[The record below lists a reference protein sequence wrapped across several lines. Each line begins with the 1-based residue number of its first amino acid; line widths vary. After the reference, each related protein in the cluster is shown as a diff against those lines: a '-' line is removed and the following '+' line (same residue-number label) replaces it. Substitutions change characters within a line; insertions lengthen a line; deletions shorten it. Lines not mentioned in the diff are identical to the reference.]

1 MIRNLIILIALFIA
15 LFRLGSV
22 TLFDVDEAVFAEAT
36 KEMLQSGNWITPTY
50 NDEPRYDKPILF
62 YWLMSLSYKIFGI
75 NEFSAR
81 FPSALAGFILCLSI
95 FIFLNILNRK
105 REAIYVVLCF
115 AFSLYYLVYTHAAV
129 TDMVLTLFISA
140 SLFSFYLAIYKNQ
153 KYIYGFYIFSAL
165 AFLTKGL
172 IGIVFPFSIAGIYMI
187 FIEGLDGIKRIFNF
201 KAFIAFLFI
210 GLPWYV
216 AEIVINGQDFIQQF
230 FIKHHF
236 MRYTGVVSGH
246 KGEFYYFVPVLIIG
260 LFPWISFLP
269 QGLKDIRKDN
279 LKIFSLIWFLF
290 IFIFFSFST
299 TKLPNYILP
308 AIPAASII
316 ISHGMV
322 EFKQKYSSVPLI
334 IAGFLS
340 ASFIGIF
347 LIGINKIKLYLP
359 NFDITWMYAIIIVM
373 ALFAVVSFY
382 SLLKRK
388 NMILPIACLTFGFLM
403 IISLKIIPYVNKTLQ
418 ESLYR
423 CSLYVKEN
431 LKDRAVFTY
440 KINKP
445 SIVFYSDRKIYK
457 IDSEEE
463 LLNRIQK
470 NDKIVII
477 TSVKDLSFLKDKGL
491 KALWEEDGYAVMEK
505 S

>member
-1 MIRNLIILIALFIA
+1 MIRNLIIFVVLFIA
-15 LFRLGSV
+15 FFRLGSV

-62 YWLMSLSYKIFGI
+62 YWLMAISYKIFGVD
-75 NEFSAR
+75 EFSAR
-81 FPSALAGFILCLSI
+81 FPSALSGFILCLI
-95 FIFLNILNRK
+95 IFLFLKTLNRK
-105 REAIYVVLCF
+105 NEAFYAVLCF

-129 TDMVLTLFISA
+129 TDMTLALFISL
-140 SLFSFYLAIYKNQ
+140 SLFSFYLAIYKDQ

-187 FIEGLDGIKRIFNF
+187 FMEGAKGIKRIFNF
-201 KAFIAFLFI
+201 KAFTVFLLI
-210 GLPWYV
+210 SLPWYI
-216 AEIVINGQDFIQQF
+216 AQIAINGQDFIQQF

-236 MRYTGVVSGH
+236 MRYTEVISGH
-246 KGEFYYFVPVLIIG
+246 KGPFYYFIPVLVIG

-269 QGLKDIRKDN
+269 QGLKNIKKDN
-279 LKIFSLIWFLF
+279 LKSFSLIWFLF

-308 AIPAASII
+308 AIPALSII

-322 EFKQKYSSVPLI
+322 EFKQKYSSIPLI
-334 IAGFLS
+334 IIGLLS
-340 ASFIGIF
+340 VSFITVF
-347 LIGINKIKLYLP
+347 LVEGNKIKLYLP
-359 NFDITWMYAIIIVM
+359 DFDITWVYIIIIVM

-382 SLLKRK
+382 GLLKRK
-388 NMILPIACLTFGFLM
+388 NIFLSMTCLTFVFLM

-431 LKDRAVFTY
+431 LKDRKVFTY

-445 SIVFYSDRKIYK
+445 SIIFYSDRKIFK
-457 IDSEEE
+457 IDTEEE
-463 LLNRIQK
+463 LLNIIQK
-470 NDKIVII
+470 NDKIGII
-477 TSVKDLSFLKDKGL
+477 IAVKDLNFLKDKGL
-491 KALWEEDGYAVMEK
+491 KISWEEDGYAVLEK
-505 S
+505 L

>member
-129 TDMVLTLFISA
+129 TDMALALFISL

-172 IGIVFPFSIAGIYMI
+172 IGIVFPFSIAGIYII
-187 FIEGLDGIKRIFNF
+187 FMEGINGIKRIFNF
-201 KAFIAFLFI
+201 KAFIVFLLI
-210 GLPWYV
+210 SLPWYV
-216 AEIVINGQDFIQQF
+216 TQIAINGQDFIQQF

-236 MRYTGVVSGH
+236 MRYTGVISGH
-246 KGEFYYFVPVLIIG
+246 KGPFYYFIPVLIIG
-260 LFPWISFLP
+260 LFPWISFLS
-269 QGLKDIRKDN
+269 QGLRNIRKDN
-279 LKIFSLIWFLF
+279 LRFFSLIWFSF
-290 IFIFFSFST
+290 ILIFFSFST

-308 AIPAASII
+308 AIPAVSII
-316 ISHGMV
+316 ISHGMA
-322 EFKQKYSSVPLI
+322 EFREKPSSVPLI
-334 IAGFLS
+334 IIGFLS
-340 ASFIGIF
+340 ILFAAAF
-347 LIGINKIKLYLP
+347 LIGVNKIRLYLP
-359 NFDITWMYAIIIVM
+359 DFDITWLYVITIVM
-373 ALFAVVSFY
+373 LLFAVVSFY
-382 SLLKRK
+382 GILKRK
-388 NMILPIACLTFGFLM
+388 NIFLSMACLTFVFLM

-431 LKDRAVFTY
+431 LKDRIVFTY

-445 SIVFYSDRKIYK
+445 SIVFYSDRKIPK

-470 NDKIVII
+470 NDKIMII
-477 TSVKDLSFLKDKGL
+477 TSVKDLSFLKDRGL
-491 KALWEEDGYAVMEK
+491 KILWEGEGYAVLEK
-505 S
+505 L